1 MGVSRQPSDFATF
14 SNAVAVDGP
23 GKWIYVSGQVAMGD
37 DGRVIDGSVAEQTEA
52 ILDRIE
58 ELLSHDGATLSH
70 VVKITTYL
78 KSLDEYSEFSR
89 VRGERFGDTLPASA
103 AYAVADLLVGAAVEI
118 EAVAF
123 VPQD

>member
-1 MGVSRQPSDFATF
+1 MGISRQPSDFATF
-14 SNAVAVDGP
+14 SDAVSVDGP

-37 DGRVIDGSVAEQTEA
+37 DGRAIDASVADQTDA
-52 ILDRIE
+52 IIDRLE
-58 ELLSHDGATLSH
+58 ELLDRDGADLSH

-103 AYAVADLLVGAAVEI
+103 AFAVADLLVGASVEM

-123 VPQD
+123 VPQA

>member
-1 MGVSRQPSDFATF
+1 MGISRQPSDFATF
-14 SNAVAVDGP
+14 SSAVAVDGP
-23 GKWIYVSGQVAMGD
+23 GKWIYVSGQVAIGD
-37 DGRVIDGSVAEQTEA
+37 DGMAIDAGVAEQTEA

-58 ELLSHDGATLSH
+58 EVLGRDGADLSH

-78 KSLDEYSEFSR
+78 KSLDAYGEFSR

-103 AYAVADLLVGAAVEI
+103 AFAVADLLVGAAVEM

-123 VPQD
+123 VPET